1 MTTTHEN
8 AAAPADGTVMVGGKA
23 YIPDAKGSLVPL
35 ELVKPQHKLE
45 DETVRKIVAFARD
58 LSAQIGR
65 FRGHTMTDLGEF
77 DALLDQ
83 EYGGRPRASVKGNR
97 TYQTHDGLLK
107 VQVQVSEL
115 IDFGPELQVAKG
127 LIDECLNEWADD
139 ARAEIRAV
147 VTRAFN
153 TDKEGQINRS
163 EIFTLLRLD
172 IEDERWRRAQA
183 AIRDAMRIVGSRE
196 YVRFY
201 ERDRPDGQWRA
212 ITIDL
217 AKA

>member
-1 MTTTHEN
+1 MEAVILEEKPAGVTAINGKDYMT
-8 AAAPADGTVMVGGKA
+8 
-23 YIPDAKGSLVPL
+23 DAKGSFVPI

-45 DETVRKIVAFARD
+45 DETVRKVLSYARD
-58 LSAQIGR
+58 LNAQVAR

-83 EYGGRPRASVKGNR
+83 EYGGRPRAGVKGNR
-97 TYQTHDGLLK
+97 TYQTFDGLLK
-107 VQVQVSEL
+107 VQVQVSDM
-115 IDFGPELQVAKG
+115 IDFGPELQIAKG
-127 LIDECLNEWADD
+127 LIDECLTEWTDE

-147 VTRAFN
+147 ITRAFN

-172 IEDERWRRAQA
+172 IEDERWRRAQD

>member
-1 MTTTHEN
+1 ME
-8 AAAPADGTVMVGGKA
+8 AVILEDAEDGVTIVNGKP
-23 YIPDAKGSLVPL
+23 YLTDAKGALVP
-35 ELVKPQHKLE
+35 EALVKPQHRLE
-45 DETVRKIVAFARD
+45 DQTVRKVIAFAKD
-58 LSAQIGR
+58 LNAQIGR

-77 DALLDQ
+77 DALLDEQ
-83 EYGGRPRASVKGNR
+83 YGGRPRAGVKGNR
-97 TYQTHDGLLK
+97 TYQTYDGLMK
-107 VQVQVSEL
+107 VQVQVADQ
-115 IDFGPELQVAKG
+115 IDFGPELQTAKT
-127 LIDECLNEWADD
+127 LIDECLTEWSDD
-139 ARAEIRAV
+139 ARDEIRAV

-163 EIFTLLRLD
+163 EIFTLLRLN
-172 IEDERWRRAQA
+172 IEDARWRKAQE

-201 ERDRPDGQWRA
+201 ERASPEAPWQA